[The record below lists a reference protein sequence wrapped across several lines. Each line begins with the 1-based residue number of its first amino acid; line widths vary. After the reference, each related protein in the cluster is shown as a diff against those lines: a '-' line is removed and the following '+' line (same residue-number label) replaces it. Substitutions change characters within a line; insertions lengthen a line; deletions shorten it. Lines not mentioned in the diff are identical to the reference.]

1 MRSTLILL
9 ISLLFWTHS
18 LVQPVFSQTI
28 TSSSGEGTQVETSE
42 SAETEEQAPEESIA
56 EPETWGGVLDSTEQA
71 LTREGLTDE
80 ELDLVELGHC
90 DAHVPGCGAQ
100 AVDVEWDAV
109 DQVLDAVRVGRGE
122 REGVCAV
129 RPHEWTQ
136 L

>member
-80 ELDLVELGHC
+80 ELDQLLGEISKVEF
-90 DAHVPGCGAQ
+90 ASRQ
-100 AVDVEWDAV
+100 ASINFF
-109 DQVLDAVRVGRGE
+109 R
-122 REGVCAV
+122 
-129 RPHEWTQ
+129 
-136 L
+136 